1 MLLTNVR
8 NSRGITHGT
17 LVWTPLCSRRHGVAF
32 ITQASWD
39 ATRKAEAQSAESLK
53 PDCRAHGH
61 RTLPPNIPGDI
72 QGILA
77 IYPKYTGN
85 IPGGE
90 YTPNIP
96 QSIQTGDD
104 SSTSMVT

>member
-1 MLLTNVR
+1 MIHLKSASDSTENGEYS
-8 NSRGITHGT
+8 NRGGT
-17 LVWTPLCSRRHGVAF
+17 Y
-32 ITQASWD
+32 
-39 ATRKAEAQSAESLK
+39 E
-53 PDCRAHGH
+53 H

-77 IYPKYTGN
+77 IYPKYTAN

>member
-1 MLLTNVR
+1 MMASMSCER
-8 NSRGITHGT
+8 ERKSAGAAHGT
-17 LVWTPLCSRRHGVAF
+17 LYCPIER
-32 ITQASWD
+32 
-39 ATRKAEAQSAESLK
+39 ESTY
-53 PDCRAHGH
+53 RH

-77 IYPKYTGN
+77 IYPKYTAN